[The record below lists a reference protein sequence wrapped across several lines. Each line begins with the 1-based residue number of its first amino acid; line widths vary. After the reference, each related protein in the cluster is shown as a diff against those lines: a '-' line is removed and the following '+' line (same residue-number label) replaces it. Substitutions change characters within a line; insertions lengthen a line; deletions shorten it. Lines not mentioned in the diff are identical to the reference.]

1 MVKVTFPNEAL
12 PYAIASLRVEL
23 AWQLG
28 AYEGTD
34 VNLLIQRYDLS
45 ADHSSPTRSFI
56 LTVPTYIAPIDYLHG
71 VLGVLAVEGECG
83 EFDYTVLGL

>member
-28 AYEGTD
+28 AYEGSD
-34 VNLLIQRYDLS
+34 VHLLIQRYHLR
-45 ADHSSPTRSFI
+45 ADYGMPTRSFI
-56 LTVPTYIAPIDYLHG
+56 LTVPTYIAPAEYLHG